1 MIVLNVYFCCE
12 LRFVAT
18 YAPNSDF
25 YSEIQELTQILLR
38 ISEEKFGGWSLWSG
52 QVSNEV
58 LSFYILQY
66 MFRLLSSIW
75 EMCKNMYFA
84 ITWNSNTTEIN
95 WFDSDFA
102 QTIWAKICWV
112 GALLCTFIIF
122 RSVHQRPAKCPT
134 VSDQVSLSFA
144 QFAKLQNQGCFITVE
159 KDLIDLC
166 HVMTSFYRPRP
177 ASELPKLQHLF
188 NYRNCKNK

>member
-1 MIVLNVYFCCE
+1 MFVLNVYFCCE

-122 RSVHQRPAKCPT
+122 QSVHQRPALCPPPT
-134 VSDQVSLSFA
+134 SDLVSTSEPPVSHKLRNSKTKAQASFRTSESSTS
-144 QFAKLQNQGCFITVE
+144 LQ
-159 KDLIDLC
+159 
-166 HVMTSFYRPRP
+166 
-177 ASELPKLQHLF
+177 LPNLQD
-188 NYRNCKNK
+188 NK

>member
-1 MIVLNVYFCCE
+1 MFVLNVYFCCE

-18 YAPNSDF
+18 YAPN
-25 YSEIQELTQILLR
+25 SEIQELTQILLR

-75 EMCKNMYFA
+75 EMCKN
-84 ITWNSNTTEIN
+84 TWPSLGTQLLLRQTDL
-95 WFDSDFA
+95 DSDFA

-122 RSVHQRPAKCPT
+122 QSVHQRPAKCPP
-134 VSDQVSLSFA
+134 VSESVQFRTICETAKSRLFYNGGKRFNWFMSCDDQFLQAQASFRTSESSTSL
-144 QFAKLQNQGCFITVE
+144 KLPN
-159 KDLIDLC
+159 
-166 HVMTSFYRPRP
+166 
-177 ASELPKLQHLF
+177 LQE
-188 NYRNCKNK
+188 